1 MKPAASLTR
10 SAGAQPDDDA
20 PDEALVKMR
29 TLRAFIARVMSK
41 IPTPAGGIK
50 VRRSLFGD
58 VWQVD
63 GSSAS
68 HPFKVT
74 AAGEDLFTVQA
85 GTCEGQFIATQTLDV
100 GSDRPVAILAYPQ
113 YDVSV
118 WNSEYVWAATV
129 KTGAEAPILTYSTAI
144 LSDVTTVS
152 VAGNE
157 GRALIAYIDNV
168 DGVDV
173 IAQVATGNIAGTFE
187 DGGLTGNMTGSYN
200 KAL

>member
-1 MKPAASLTR
+1 MKPTASLTR

-58 VWQVD
+58 AWQVD
-63 GSSAS
+63 ASAS

-74 AAGEDLFTVQA
+74 PAGEDLFTVQA

-113 YDVSV
+113 YSLTV
-118 WNSEYVWAATV
+118 WGGEFVWAASV
-129 KTGAEAPILTYSTAI
+129 KTGEYAPVLTYSTSI
-144 LSDVTTVS
+144 FSDVTLVS
-152 VAGNE
+152 AAGTE
-157 GRALIAYIDNV
+157 ARA
-168 DGVDV
+168 V
-173 IAQVATGNIAGTFE
+173 IAIIDETNSISQIARGNIAGDF
-187 DGGLTGNMTGSYN
+187 DDSGGLDGTMAGDYDKNV
-200 KAL
+200 